1 MVHSDGPIV
10 GPTIR
15 FAQCALCALDH
26 IYVYMFVHIYMCI
39 YIGFGSLD
47 GDLVSMSVWG
57 VSITKQQ
64 KEKREKKEMMSLF
77 PSRGTLPTIW

>member
-1 MVHSDGPIV
+1 
-10 GPTIR
+10 
-15 FAQCALCALDH
+15 
-26 IYVYMFVHIYMCI
+26 MCI

-47 GDLVSMSVWG
+47 GDLVSISVWG

-64 KEKREKKEMMSLF
+64 KGKREKKEMMSLF